1 LSLAPFHQIAEAD
14 LAQKIMY
21 LARQVFPQ
29 IMCQTGLSLM
39 AVTFT
44 LTIGDINRFVYRIND
59 LRDKNVGATP
69 R

>member
-1 LSLAPFHQIAEAD
+1 
-14 LAQKIMY
+14 MY

-29 IMCQTGLSLM
+29 IMCQTGLSLV